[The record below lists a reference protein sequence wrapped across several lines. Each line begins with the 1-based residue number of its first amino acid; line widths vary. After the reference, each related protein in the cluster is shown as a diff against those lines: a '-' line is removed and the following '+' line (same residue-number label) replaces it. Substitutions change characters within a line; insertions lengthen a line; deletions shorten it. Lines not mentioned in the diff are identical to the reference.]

1 VDERPWLVVGLGNPG
16 GQYAANR
23 HNVGRMVLDEL
34 ARRMGVRFGRHKT
47 NAFVAEGREAPGGAR
62 YVLAAPETYMNES
75 GRPVGRLVKFYSLT
89 PDRLIVVHDELDI
102 PFGALRLKSGGGHGG
117 HNGVRDIATVLGT
130 PDFARVRVGIG
141 RPPGRQPAAD
151 FVLRDFTPT
160 ERKDLPLLV
169 VDAADA
175 VLALSTDG
183 LAAAQQRFNAPPPT

>member
-1 VDERPWLVVGLGNPG
+1 VDEGPWLVVGLGNPG
-16 GQYAANR
+16 AQYAGNR

-47 NAFVAEGREAPGGAR
+47 NAFVAEGRETPGGPR
-62 YVLAAPETYMNES
+62 FVLAAPETYMNES

-89 PDRLIVVHDELDI
+89 PDRVIVVHDELDI
-102 PFGALRLKSGGGHGG
+102 PLGTLRLKTGGGHGG

-130 PDFARVRVGIG
+130 PEFARVRVGIG

-160 ERKDLPLLV
+160 ERKELPLLV
-169 VDAADA
+169 GDAADA

-183 LAAAQQRFNAPPPT
+183 LAVAQQRFNASPA

>member
-1 VDERPWLVVGLGNPG
+1 VDEGPWLVVGLGNPG
-16 GQYAANR
+16 GQYAGNR

-34 ARRMGVRFGRHKT
+34 ARRMGVRFGRHK
-47 NAFVAEGREAPGGAR
+47 AGALVAEGREAPGGVR

-75 GRPVGRLVKFYSLT
+75 GRPVGRLVKFYSLP

-151 FVLRDFTPT
+151 YVLRDFSAT
-160 ERKDLPLLV
+160 ERKELPLLLA
-169 VDAADA
+169 DAADA

-183 LAAAQQRFNAPPPT
+183 LAAAQQRFNAPPA